1 MITRVVLSLEKYAN
15 RMSYPTNTEGRCG
28 RDHMVVGFTST
39 CAIVII
45 NIIPSIKCPRGFNLE
60 KKYPEG
66 YFHGFKWIK
75 RIRKKHP
82 SHQYF
87 ILSDG

>member
-1 MITRVVLSLEKYAN
+1 M
-15 RMSYPTNTEGRCG
+15 
-28 RDHMVVGFTST
+28 
-39 CAIVII
+39 
-45 NIIPSIKCPRGFNLE
+45 LE

-75 RIRKKHP
+75 RKGEKNP
-82 SHQYF
+82 CHQYF

>member
-1 MITRVVLSLEKYAN
+1 M
-15 RMSYPTNTEGRCG
+15 
-28 RDHMVVGFTST
+28 
-39 CAIVII
+39 
-45 NIIPSIKCPRGFNLE
+45 LE

-75 RIRKKHP
+75 RKGKKNP
-82 SHQYF
+82 CHQYF